1 MMLRK
6 FLLRWLAV
14 VILALALVP
23 GTAGSAPTGIE
34 VAEPFRAYYNA
45 HQGMRVLGSPL
56 TGLITVDGY
65 PAQYFEKGRIEDHRA
80 EIHDPTWAFMYGRL
94 TPELMEWQPQG
105 TVTGAA
111 ITYGQLKQAAATST
125 RVLPPPGFHSG
136 TMPVDGGKAIFIPID
151 PWLRPAPGYT
161 VPSYF
166 WAYMNRADLFPG
178 GWLHDIGLPLTG
190 LVGTTTVKNGN
201 TREIVLQAFERTV
214 LTYDPQNP
222 DNWQVERG
230 NIGTDS
236 QSTPPAPARIELP
249 AANQQVVLPLH
260 ILARGGQPG
269 EQVTAMLTWQDGT
282 RLTQVFTLLREADS
296 QGLLIGNLDWVNRL
310 HAPQPRTQ
318 SATLELR
325 RVDQTVLARQKVTVL
340 SPNDQNTQ
348 EIKVYWTVSG
358 AEEVQPQVRRVIRTA
373 RIGTAALEE
382 LLWGPPTISQVGF
395 RTALPTPAEVLA
407 YPGRGADWGPRV
419 TLRSLNIVNGVATA
433 DFSPELRAYGGG
445 SLRVKLIRDQITRTL
460 TQFPTV
466 QQVRIA
472 IAGQTID
479 GLEP

>member
-1 MMLRK
+1 MIPRQW
-6 FLLRWLAV
+6 LLRLFAV
-14 VILALALVP
+14 LVLTVPLVP
-23 GTAGSAPTGIE
+23 GAAQSAPPALD
-34 VAEPFRAYYNA
+34 VADAFRAYYNA

-56 TGLITVDGY
+56 TGLVQVDGY

-80 EIHDPTWAFMYGRL
+80 ETHDPTWAFMYGRL
-94 TPELMEWQPQG
+94 TTELMASQPQG
-105 TVTGAA
+105 SVTGAA
-111 ITYGQLKQAAATST
+111 VTYSDLQQAAAAST
-125 RVLPPPGFHSG
+125 REPPPPGFHG
-136 TMPVDGGKAIFIPID
+136 GVMPVNGGKAVFIPID
-151 PWLRPAPGYT
+151 PWLRSAPGRT

-166 WAYMNRADLFPG
+166 WTYMNRADLFPG

-190 LVGTTTVKNGN
+190 LIGTTTVKNGD

-214 LTYDPQNP
+214 LTYDSKNP

-230 NIGTDS
+230 NIGTDA
-236 QSTPPAPARIELP
+236 QSTPLAPARIELP

-260 ILARGGQPG
+260 ILARGGRPG
-269 EQVTAMLTWQDGT
+269 AQVTAVLTWQDGT
-282 RLTQVFTLLREADS
+282 RLTQVFTLLREADNR
-296 QGLLIGNLDWVNRL
+296 GLLIGNLDWVNML
-310 HAPQPRTQ
+310 QPPQPRTQ
-318 SATLELR
+318 PATLELR
-325 RVDQTVLARQKVTVL
+325 HADTILARQTVTVL

-358 AEEVQPQVRRVIRTA
+358 TELVQPQVRRVIRTE

-382 LLWGPPTISQVGF
+382 LLWGPPIISQVGF
-395 RTALPTPAEVLA
+395 GTALPTPAEVLA

-433 DFSPELRAYGGG
+433 DFSPELGAYGGG

-472 IAGQTID
+472 IAGQTT
-479 GLEP
+479 GVLEP

>member
-1 MMLRK
+1 MILRP

-14 VILALALVP
+14 LVLALALMP
-23 GTAGSAPTGIE
+23 GTAGSAPTALE

-56 TGLITVDGY
+56 TGLVHVDGY

-80 EIHDPTWAFMYGRL
+80 ETHDPTWAFMYGRL
-94 TPELMEWQPQG
+94 IPELMDLQPQG
-105 TVTGAA
+105 IVTGAA
-111 ITYGQLKQAAATST
+111 ITYSQLKQAAAAST
-125 RVLPPPGFHSG
+125 RELPPPGFHGG
-136 TMPVDGGKAIFIPID
+136 TMPVNGGKAVFIPND
-151 PWLRPAPGYT
+151 PWLRTAPGYS

-166 WAYMNRADLFPG
+166 WTYMNRADLFPG

-190 LVGTTTVKNGN
+190 LIGTTTVKNGD

-214 LTYDPQNP
+214 LTYDSKNP

-230 NIGTDS
+230 NIGTDY
-236 QSTPPAPARIELP
+236 QSTPLAPGRIELP
-249 AANQQVVLPLH
+249 AANQQAVLPLH
-260 ILARGGQPG
+260 ILARGGRPG
-269 EQVTAMLTWQDGT
+269 EQVTAVLTWQDGT
-282 RLTQVFTLLREADS
+282 RLTQTYTLLRDADNR
-296 QGLLIGNLDWVNRL
+296 GLLIGNLDWVNML
-310 HAPQPRTQ
+310 QPPQPRTQ
-318 SATLELR
+318 PATLELR
-325 RVDQTVLARQKVTVL
+325 RGDNTVLARQTVTVL

-358 AEEVQPQVRRVIRTA
+358 TELVQPQVRRVIRTE

-382 LLWGPPTISQVGF
+382 LLWGPPTISQIGF
-395 RTALPTPAEVLA
+395 GTALPTPAEVLA

-466 QQVRIA
+466 RQVRIA
-472 IAGQTID
+472 IAGQTA
-479 GLEP
+479 GVLEP